1 MFLLVNDLRGYL
13 ELLKEKGWIDVI
25 TEPRSL
31 ESLAASMKEQEKKNA
46 RSFLKTLKVMIA
58 PW

>member
-1 MFLLVNDLRGYL
+1 MVNDLRGYL